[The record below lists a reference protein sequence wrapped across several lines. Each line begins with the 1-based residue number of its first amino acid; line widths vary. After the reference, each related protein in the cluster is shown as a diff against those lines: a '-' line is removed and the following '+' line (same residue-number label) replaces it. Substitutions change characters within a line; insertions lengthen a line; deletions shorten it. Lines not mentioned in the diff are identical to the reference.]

1 MRKYLFTAS
10 LFAAMLITNIS
21 AFAAQQTISGE
32 ELVKRYSESSGNTL
46 IYLAILVCLILVVVL
61 IQVIDIRVKIN
72 SFKNEKAA
80 ELEVAVSGAVHQYKS
95 SWWELFKHSSKD
107 IKDKVK
113 EHEYDGIR
121 EYDNNPPAW
130 FNWLFYG
137 SIFWAACYMLYF
149 HVFKI
154 GDLQIAE
161 YDKQMKKAEIQLA
174 AIREKAIKLADQP
187 AYTDQAKITQ
197 GKAIFLTNCAAC
209 HGQKAEGS
217 VGPNLTDEYWL
228 HGGEYKDIFK
238 TVFNGVPEKGMLA
251 WKKSLKPDE
260 IRSVASYINTLRGTN
275 PPNPK
280 APQGDKVTIAAT
292 APAGNGGAGSSAM

>member
-1 MRKYLFTAS
+1 MKKYIFTAS
-10 LFAAMLITNIS
+10 FFAAMLITNIH
-21 AFAAQQTISGE
+21 AFAQQSTSGA
-32 ELVKRYSESSGNTL
+32 ELVQRYNESCGTT
-46 IYLAILVCLILVVVL
+46 IKYLAILIALLLVVVL
-61 IQVIDIRVKIN
+61 IQVIGIGLKLKTVKT
-72 SFKNEKAA
+72 EKEA
-80 ELEVAVSGAVHQYKS
+80 ELETAVSESVHHLKS
-95 SWWELFKHSSKD
+95 TWWELFRHSSKD
-107 IKDKVK
+107 IKDKIK
-113 EHEYDGIR
+113 EHEYDGIK

-137 SIFWAACYMLYF
+137 TIVWAIAYMLYF
-149 HVFKI
+149 HVFNI

-174 AIREKAIKLADQP
+174 TVREKAIKLAEAP
-187 AYTDQAKITQ
+187 AYTEDVKIAQ
-197 GKAIFLTNCAAC
+197 GKAIYMANCAAC
-209 HGQKAEGS
+209 HGPAGEGT

-260 IRSVASYINTLRGTN
+260 IRAVASYINTIRGTN

-280 APQGDKVTIAAT
+280 APQGEKVIIAST
-292 APAGNGGAGSSAM
+292 TPGGSTGSGSSAM